1 MIMEHIYCKP
11 SKEVERAMR
20 RRISIAEVNLLR
32 KFEGKQLVE
41 EKIARQMSKLHA
53 IWFGARQ

>member
-1 MIMEHIYCKP
+1 MTHIYAKP
-11 SKEVERAMR
+11 SPAVERAMR

-32 KFEGKQLVE
+32 KFEGKQMIE
-41 EKIARQMSKLHA
+41 EKIARQMGKLHA